1 MCGVSGRDDCA
12 IKIRHLHGST
22 DISNTHRCAERAILR
37 TEGEIF
43 AVGAQIGRFCARMWR
58 GVEGSGGVCP
68 KSASSAAS
76 TPARVAQKADCT
88 LKSGLFGQPGGGSGG
103 EWRKWRKGR
112 DEEGFAALRAPRP
125 SVSGSKAIRDEPGR
139 LFLRFCAQGLMKAS
153 FQRRCAQNAKT
164 LHLRAAS
171 ELLCIARRGRDSN
184 PRNLSVQQFSRLP

>member
-37 TEGEIF
+37 TGVEFF
-43 AVGAQIGRFCARMWR
+43 AVGAQIGRFCARKGR
-58 GVEGSGGVCP
+58 GVEGSRGP
-68 KSASSAAS
+68 
-76 TPARVAQKADCT
+76 
-88 LKSGLFGQPGGGSGG
+88 
-103 EWRKWRKGR
+103 
-112 DEEGFAALRAPRP
+112 GFAALRAPRP

-153 FQRRCAQNAKT
+153 FQRPCVQNAKT

-171 ELLCIARRGRDSN
+171 ELLCIARREGDSN
-184 PRNLSVQQFSRLP
+184 PRNPFGVHTISNRASSATRAPLRKSFMIKASENPDAFVGAEGVEPPTLCL

>member
-1 MCGVSGRDDCA
+1 MEYRGGMIVLLRFV
-12 IKIRHLHGST
+12 IYT
-22 DISNTHRCAERAILR
+22 DQPISVIL
-37 TEGEIF
+37 I
-43 AVGAQIGRFCARMWR
+43 GAQKGRFCARKGNFLQLVR
-58 GVEGSGGVCP
+58 RKGD
-68 KSASSAAS
+68 SAHG
-76 TPARVAQKADCT
+76 R
-88 LKSGLFGQPGGGSGG
+88 GG

-125 SVSGSKAIRDEPGR
+125 SVSGSKATRDEPGR

-153 FQRRCAQNAKT
+153 FQRPCVQNAKT

>member
-1 MCGVSGRDDCA
+1 MQAHFLPNLIHQEMRGVSGRDDCA

-37 TEGEIF
+37 TGVEFF
-43 AVGAQIGRFCARMWR
+43 AVGAQIGRFCARKGR
-58 GVEGSGGVCP
+58 GVEGSRGP
-68 KSASSAAS
+68 
-76 TPARVAQKADCT
+76 
-88 LKSGLFGQPGGGSGG
+88 
-103 EWRKWRKGR
+103 
-112 DEEGFAALRAPRP
+112 GFAALRAPRP

-153 FQRRCAQNAKT
+153 FQRPCVQNAKT

>member
-1 MCGVSGRDDCA
+1 MEYRGGMIVLLRFV
-12 IKIRHLHGST
+12 IYT
-22 DISNTHRCAERAILR
+22 DQPISVIL
-37 TEGEIF
+37 I
-43 AVGAQIGRFCARMWR
+43 GAQKGRFCARNGNFLQLVR
-58 GVEGSGGVCP
+58 RKGD
-68 KSASSAAS
+68 SAHG
-76 TPARVAQKADCT
+76 R
-88 LKSGLFGQPGGGSGG
+88 GG

-125 SVSGSKAIRDEPGR
+125 SVSGSKATRDEPGR

-153 FQRRCAQNAKT
+153 FQRPCVQNAKT

>member
-1 MCGVSGRDDCA
+1 MEYRGGMIVLLRFV
-12 IKIRHLHGST
+12 IYT
-22 DISNTHRCAERAILR
+22 DQPISVIL
-37 TEGEIF
+37 I
-43 AVGAQIGRFCARMWR
+43 GAQKGRFCARKGKFLQLVR
-58 GVEGSGGVCP
+58 RKGD
-68 KSASSAAS
+68 SAHG
-76 TPARVAQKADCT
+76 R
-88 LKSGLFGQPGGGSGG
+88 GG

-184 PRNLSVQQFSRLP
+184 

>member
-1 MCGVSGRDDCA
+1 MRGVSGRDDCA

-58 GVEGSGGVCP
+58 GVEGSGG
-68 KSASSAAS
+68 
-76 TPARVAQKADCT
+76 
-88 LKSGLFGQPGGGSGG
+88 GSGG

-125 SVSGSKAIRDEPGR
+125 SVSGSKATRDEPGR

>member
-1 MCGVSGRDDCA
+1 MEYRGGMIVLLRFV
-12 IKIRHLHGST
+12 IYT
-22 DISNTHRCAERAILR
+22 DQPISVIL
-37 TEGEIF
+37 I
-43 AVGAQIGRFCARMWR
+43 GAQKGRFCAREWNFLQLVR
-58 GVEGSGGVCP
+58 RKGD
-68 KSASSAAS
+68 SAHG
-76 TPARVAQKADCT
+76 R
-88 LKSGLFGQPGGGSGG
+88 GG

-153 FQRRCAQNAKT
+153 FQRPCVQNAKT